1 MSFELIVSEVQ
12 PQEISIKNKE
22 ELKKELAANLEK
34 YNKVLTEE
42 TVKEGSSDR
51 AKLNKLIDAIETKR
65 KEIKNSCLEPYNN
78 IEKDFKELTSLI
90 GSVRDNLDKQIK
102 SFEQKKKDEKLEFIV
117 KYFSEKVS
125 IYQGLIDFDLIFN
138 ERWLNVTYE
147 LEKVYQDIDH
157 IFAKTNND
165 LLTINAMV
173 KDEKLNEQVTDYY
186 FKHINLPTCLGDSLK
201 EADRIQKINEQMK
214 HLKEPKAIITEKK
227 EDPNKVIC
235 KTIQQEVDDIETEKQ
250 YEFSVLLT
258 DSKKVLLRTFLKENK
273 IPYGFPGDDLKKK
286 YRNEV
291 NA

>member
-102 SFEQKKKDEKLEFIV
+102 NFEQKKKDEKLELIV
-117 KYFSEKVS
+117 KYFSEKES
-125 IYQGLIDFDLIFN
+125 IYKDLIDFNLIFN
-138 ERWLNVTYE
+138 EKWLNSTCE
-147 LEKVYQDIDH
+147 LKKVYQDIDH
-157 IFAKTNND
+157 IFAKANND
-165 LLTINAMV
+165 LLTINDNV
-173 KDEKLNEQVTDYY
+173 KDEKINEQVIDYY
-186 FKHINLPTCLGDSLK
+186 FKHINVISCLGDSLN
-201 EADRIQKINEQMK
+201 EATRLKMVTEQMK
-214 HLKEPKAIITEKK
+214 QIKEQKAIITEKK

-250 YEFSVLLT
+250 YTFCVLLT